1 MFWGK
6 GIAAGRRVGVP
17 VAHIDLMPTIL
28 ELLGIPRPASLEGLS
43 LAGLLRGSEDEV
55 AFADRPLYS
64 ESRGTVMLGA
74 DREIQPFLAPAFL
87 VRVGDRKL
95 ARYRREN
102 GGFRYEYYD
111 VAADPSEAVDLYPSR
126 AEEARDLW
134 KLLET
139 HEQRGRE
146 LRARIDR
153 DAPAGTQQVILDPKQ
168 EEKLR
173 ALGYIQ

>member
-6 GIAAGRRVGVP
+6 GIPAGQRIGVP
-17 VAHIDLMPTIL
+17 VAHVDLMPTIL
-28 ELLGIPRPASLEGLS
+28 DLLGIAPPPNLEGLS
-43 LAGLLRGSEDEV
+43 LAGLIRGNGDAA
-55 AFADRPLYS
+55 AFANRPLYS
-64 ESRGTVMLGA
+64 ESRGAALGP
-74 DREIQPFLAPAFL
+74 DRKMHFFLPPAFL

-95 ARYRREN
+95 ARYRTRS

-111 VAADPSEAVDLYPSR
+111 VAADPLEKVDLYPSR
-126 AEEARDLW
+126 AEEANDLW

-146 LRARIDR
+146 IRARIDGG
-153 DAPAGTQQVILDPKQ
+153 APADTQRVILDPKQ

-173 ALGYIQ
+173 ELGYIR